1 MHFDIALC
9 IYSMSHPLV
18 QPSCENMPQP
28 KYNLL
33 FEIQFG
39 ITFFSRNQ
47 ISEPI
52 TKYHRI
58 WKTYCSFTS
67 EITET
72 DKTRFLWRLIHRFHG
87 IIFPCSY
94 EHLSPDSVGTF
105 WYFHEHILSNWDF
118 KNGLVYQCLNLSTS
132 TNVGIVTQSAKS
144 SQLQM
149 VIWNI
154 RDLARKEFMWCSTT
168 TKSSDV
174 LLWNLLYIRTCRP

>member
-58 WKTYCSFTS
+58 WKTYYSFTS

-72 DKTRFLWRLIHRFHG
+72 DKTRLLWRLIHRFHG
-87 IIFPCSY
+87 VNFPCSY
-94 EHLSPDSVGTF
+94 EHLTPDNVGIF
-105 WYFHEHILSNWDF
+105 WYFQEHILSNWDF
-118 KNGLVYQCLNLSTS
+118 KKGVEYQCLNLSTS
-132 TNVGIVTQSAKS
+132 NKVALLPNPPKVAKS
-144 SQLQM
+144 K
-149 VIWNI
+149 W
-154 RDLARKEFMWCSTT
+154 
-168 TKSSDV
+168 
-174 LLWNLLYIRTCRP
+174 